1 MEENDVRKL
10 YENSREFNKRGITFI
25 KHRQKFP
32 DGTINVSILI
42 FFLDCCRLIIHEGN
56 IQFAAPEYDD
66 TYGIN
71 VVNVEDILK
80 IHFPSQVELD
90 EIFGEYSKVVPEYW
104 DQQRDGA
111 GEYWFFAYYLKENRT
126 EVEKKI
132 NERFFQQD

>member
-10 YENSREFNKRGITFI
+10 YENSPTRNKRGITFI
-25 KHRQKFP
+25 KSRQKFH
-32 DGTINVSILI
+32 DSTTNISTLI
-42 FFLDCCRLIIHEGN
+42 AFLDRCRLIIHEGN

-71 VVNVEDILK
+71 VVSIEDILE
-80 IHFPSQVELD
+80 IYFPTQVELD
-90 EIFGEYSKVVPEYW
+90 EIFREYGKVVPEYW

-111 GEYWFFAYYLKENRT
+111 GNYWAFINYLRENQ